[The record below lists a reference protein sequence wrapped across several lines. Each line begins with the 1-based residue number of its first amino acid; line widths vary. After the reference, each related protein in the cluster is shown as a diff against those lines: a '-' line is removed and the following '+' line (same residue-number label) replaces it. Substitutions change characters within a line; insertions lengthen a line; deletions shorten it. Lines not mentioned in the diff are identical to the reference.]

1 MKTEMKTISLSILIA
16 ATLMWFDQTAHAQS
30 GGVDTTFMPRVGP
43 DGAVN
48 AVVAQPDDLVVLG
61 GAFTHVNFTPLN
73 RLARADTN
81 GNVDATFA
89 IGSGADAAV
98 NALALQGD
106 GKLLVGGAFTNFNGM
121 AHPGLVRLNGNG
133 SVDGGFVTGAGADGP
148 VNFVAWQ
155 TNGQVLIQGAFSN
168 YNGTPRLGLARL
180 NANGSLDPAFDPGS
194 RATNVTAIAWQADGK
209 VVFSGSLTNLD
220 GITATNLARLNADG
234 SLDSNFCAAASLDAA
249 ALSLVLQPDG
259 RMLVSG
265 GFTRVNGV
273 VRWSVARLSADGT
286 LDMSFDPGTGFR
298 RPGNRL
304 PLPGLVY
311 LALQPDS
318 VILAWGNFTSFDGTN
333 RDGAAR
339 LTSTGSLDS
348 AFNPAWGASQ
358 SYVKTVACL
367 ADGRFITGGRS
378 AFFGYLAW
386 RTPDGIRDEWMNE
399 TGPNDSVYS
408 VLVQPD
414 GRTVAAGSFNSVNGT
429 SRNCLVRFTEDG
441 SLDPTFQI
449 GTGFLG
455 STSLYS
461 QPWLWTLA
469 RQPDGKLLA
478 GGSFTT
484 YNGTSRTNLAR
495 LNADGSLDPS
505 FAPGSGPDG
514 EVDALAVQPDGRILV
529 GGYFNNVN
537 GLPHPHLARLNPDG
551 SVDETFRASDNPD
564 YYSIW
569 AIALQP
575 DGRVIVGG
583 DFEHCGETSRPNLA
597 RFNPDGTLDNTFQP
611 SSGGPDGVVYALA
624 IQPDGRILIGG
635 DFSTVNGVNR
645 EHLARLNPDG
655 SLDATFAPVDFNQD
669 VYSILL
675 QTDGKVVVGG
685 RFYSY
690 DTNGIVSAGIL
701 RLNPNGTPDLTFDP
715 GWGTKVDQSGW
726 NDVNCL
732 ALQSDN
738 RLMVGGPF
746 HEFNRIS
753 RNHIVRL
760 TNDLGAP
767 LQVPAAIT
775 IQAPS
780 CVTTWPGANCL
791 FGVSAAGTPPISFQ
805 WLKNGAI
812 VPGQTNGS
820 CWFPSAS
827 FADSGGYTLVV
838 SNRFGSV
845 TSAPVWLTVLPYSAR
860 PGALDTNLV
869 TGSGPD
875 RPVWSIAEQPD
886 GKLLVGGNFTAFNG
900 AARGGVV
907 RLEPNGRVDTNF
919 TAIGV
924 GGDREV
930 YTVLPQT
937 DRRIVV
943 GGWFTNFNGEART
956 NIVRLEANGSIDRSF
971 NADFDGWV
979 WPMVQLPGGKLLVG
993 GYFGEV
999 NGELGHNNLVRLNT
1013 NGTVDATFDIGIG
1026 ADNNTS
1032 ALTLQPDGKILV
1044 GGVYS
1049 NFNGV
1054 FRGGIARLNTNGTLD
1069 TSFNPGTAIQDSYG
1083 GVDAIAL
1090 QPDGKILIGGA
1101 FSAFD
1106 GVPRPNLARLNA
1118 DGTLDT
1124 TFVPAALPWLA
1135 ESWVYGL
1142 ELQPDGKV
1150 IVGACPPG
1158 GWGTG
1163 AAACVARL
1171 NPDGSLDT
1179 SFALGACSLSGV
1191 WCSKRLSN
1199 GQIMVGGSF
1208 PDFNGA
1214 ATPYL
1219 VRLRG
1224 DEALP
1229 PTPVAL
1235 TARLNGGLRL
1245 EWPSALGTS
1254 YQLQSTTN
1262 LPGAVWRD
1270 EGTPFPG
1277 TGGRLSTNLPLGL
1290 AADKFF
1296 RLQIQN

>member
-1 MKTEMKTISLSILIA
+1 MKTKMKTINLSILIA

-30 GGVDTTFMPRVGP
+30 GGVDTTFMSHVGP

-48 AVVAQPDDLVVLG
+48 AVVAQPDGLVVFG
-61 GAFTHVNFTPLN
+61 GAFANVNFTPLN

-133 SVDGGFVTGAGADGP
+133 SVDGGFVTGTGADGP

-155 TNGQVLIQGAFSN
+155 TNGQVLIQGEFSN

-180 NANGSLDPAFDPGS
+180 NADGSVDAGFDPGS
-194 RATNVTAIAWQADGK
+194 RATNVTALAWQTDGK
-209 VVFSGSLTNLD
+209 VVFSGSFTNLG

-234 SLDSNFCAAASLDAA
+234 SLDSNFCAAVSLDAA
-249 ALSLVLQPDG
+249 ALSLALQPDG
-259 RMLVSG
+259 RILASG
-265 GFTRVNGV
+265 GFARVNGV
-273 VRWSVARLSADGT
+273 ARWSVAQLNADGT
-286 LDMSFDPGTGFR
+286 LDTSFDPGTGFR

-311 LALQPDS
+311 LALQPDG
-318 VILAWGNFTSFDGTN
+318 VILAWGNFTSFNGTN
-333 RDGAAR
+333 RNGAAW

-358 SYVKTVACL
+358 SYVKTVAFL
-367 ADGRFITGGRS
+367 ADGRFITGGS
-378 AFFGYLAW
+378 WASFGYLAR
-386 RTPDGIRDEWMNE
+386 RTSDGLSDGWMNE
-399 TGPNDSVYS
+399 GGANQTVFS

-414 GRTVAAGSFNSVNGT
+414 GRTVAAGSFTAVSGA
-429 SRNCLVRFTEDG
+429 SRNCLARFNDDG

-449 GTGFLG
+449 STGFLG
-455 STSLYS
+455 SPHLFSA
-461 QPWLWTLA
+461 PFIEALA

-505 FAPGSGPDG
+505 FALGSGPDD
-514 EVDALAVQPDGRILV
+514 EVYVLAVQADGRILA
-529 GGYFNNVN
+529 GGYFNNVD
-537 GLPHPHLARLNPDG
+537 GMPHPHLARLNPDG

-564 YYSIW
+564 DAVY

-575 DGRVIVGG
+575 DGRIIVGG
-583 DFEHCGETSRPNLA
+583 WFSHCGGATRPHLA
-597 RFNPDGTLDNTFQP
+597 RYNQDGSLDNTFQP
-611 SSGGPDGVVYALA
+611 PGGPDAWVDALA
-624 IQPDGRILIGG
+624 IQPDGHILIGG
-635 DFSTVNGVNR
+635 SFSTVNGVNR
-645 EHLARLNPDG
+645 ERMARLNPDG
-655 SLDATFAPVDFNQD
+655 SLDAAFVPAYFNHD
-669 VYSILL
+669 VYSVLL
-675 QTDGKVVVGG
+675 QADGKMLVGG
-685 RFYSY
+685 EFYSY
-690 DTNGIVSAGIL
+690 TNGIVSAGIL
-701 RLNPNGTPDLTFDP
+701 RLNPNGTPDFTFDP

-726 NDVNCL
+726 NDVRCL
-732 ALQSDN
+732 ALQPDN
-738 RLMVGGPF
+738 RLMVGGSF
-746 HEFNRIS
+746 SQFNRIS
-753 RNHIVRL
+753 RGHIVRL
-760 TNDLGAP
+760 TNDIGAP

-780 CVTTWPGANCL
+780 CVATWPGANCL

-805 WLKNGAI
+805 WLKSGAI

-838 SNRFGSV
+838 SNSFGSV

-860 PGALDTNLV
+860 PGTLDTNFV

-875 RPVWSIAEQPD
+875 RPVWSVAEQPD
-886 GKLLVGGNFTAFNG
+886 GRLLVGGNFTAFNG
-900 AARGGVV
+900 TAHGGIV
-907 RLEPNGRVDTNF
+907 RLEPDGRVDTNF
-919 TAIGV
+919 TAAGV

-930 YTVLPQT
+930 YTVMPQT
-937 DRRIVV
+937 DGKIVV
-943 GGWFTNFNGEART
+943 GGWFTHFNGEART
-956 NIVRLEANGSIDRSF
+956 NIVRLEADGSIDSGF
-971 NADFDGWV
+971 NADFDSIDPNGWV
-979 WPMVQLPGGKLLVG
+979 WPMIQLPGGKLLVG

-1013 NGTVDATFDIGIG
+1013 NGTIDPTFDTGTG
-1026 ADNNTS
+1026 PDNKTS

-1044 GGVYS
+1044 GGAYGY
-1049 NFNGV
+1049 FNGV
-1054 FRGGIARLNTNGTLD
+1054 FRGGIARIHTNGALD
-1069 TSFNPGTAIQDSYG
+1069 MSFKPGTAIQDSYG
-1083 GVDAIAL
+1083 GVDAIAV
-1090 QPDGKILIGGA
+1090 QPDGRILIGGA

-1124 TFVPAALPWLA
+1124 TFVPAALPWLS
-1135 ESWVYGL
+1135 ENWVYGL
-1142 ELQPDGKV
+1142 ELQSDGKV
-1150 IVGACPPG
+1150 IIGACPPG

-1179 SFALGACSLSGV
+1179 SYALGSCTRNGV

-1199 GQIMVGGSF
+1199 GQLMVGGSF

-1214 ATPYL
+1214 ATPCL
-1219 VRLRG
+1219 VRLHG
-1224 DEALP
+1224 DEAFP
-1229 PTPVAL
+1229 PTPFTL
-1235 TARLNGGLRL
+1235 GLRWSSGVL
-1245 EWPSALGTS
+1245 E
-1254 YQLQSTTN
+1254 
-1262 LPGAVWRD
+1262 
-1270 EGTPFPG
+1270 
-1277 TGGRLSTNLPLGL
+1277 LGL
-1290 AADKFF
+1290 FGEFGRDYTIETSTSLPAFAPWTNFVSSGTNWIPVPAQAGQFF
-1296 RLQIQN
+1296 RARTGL